1 MSTDPSSEAVNVLV
15 VDDVPENIAA
25 VEVALA
31 RPGLRLLTAACG
43 TDALELLLAHEV
55 ALALID
61 VRMPGMDGFELAELM
76 RGVERS
82 RSVPII
88 FLTAAS
94 HDPVRTFKG
103 YEAGAVDFLHKPID
117 AHVLRSKVGVFVELF
132 AQRRKLSE
140 QLLELKNALR
150 LNEMVSAVLGHDL
163 RNPLHAIS
171 LSAELLMR
179 QSEDPNV
186 ANVGER
192 IRGSARRMARMIEQ
206 LLDLTRF
213 RTGGL
218 ELAMKEWDI
227 SSVLAPILDELV
239 GTKSPERVEVRV
251 VGDMTA
257 IFDADR
263 LSQVFS
269 NLVGNALQH
278 GDPSSPVLVSIDGS
292 DPDRIGI
299 QVRNRGAIAPEQMRV
314 LFEPFKSANA
324 TRGGLGLG
332 LYIAR
337 QLAQAHGASLIAQSD
352 PEDHTAFLLS
362 LPRKPLPHQHRARLV
377 L

>member
-1 MSTDPSSEAVNVLV
+1 MTEPASDAVNVLV
-15 VDDVPENIAA
+15 VDDVPQNITA

-31 RPGLRLLTAACG
+31 RPGLRLLTASCG
-43 TDALELLLAHEV
+43 TDALEILLTHEV

-88 FLTAAS
+88 FMTAAS
-94 HDPVRTFKG
+94 QDPMRIFKG
-103 YEAGAVDFLHKPID
+103 YEAGAVDFLHKPVD
-117 AHVLRSKVGVFVELF
+117 AHILRSKVDVFVELF
-132 AQRRKLSE
+132 AQRRRLSE
-140 QLLELKNALR
+140 QLVELRNALR
-150 LNEMVSAVLGHDL
+150 LNEMISAVLGHDL

-171 LSAELLMR
+171 LGAELLVR
-179 QSEDPNV
+179 QSDDPNV
-186 ANVGER
+186 ASVGER

-206 LLDLTRF
+206 LLDLARI
-213 RTGGL
+213 RTSGL
-218 ELAMKEWDI
+218 ELSMKEWDT
-227 SSVLAPILDELV
+227 SRVLAPIVDELV
-239 GTKSPERVEVRV
+239 GPKDPERVEMNVI
-251 VGDMTA
+251 GDTTA
-257 IFDADR
+257 TFDVDR

-278 GDPSSPVLVSIDGS
+278 GDPSSPVSVIVDGS
-292 DPDRIGI
+292 DADHITIR
-299 QVRNRGAIAPEQMRV
+299 VRNRGAIAPEQMQV

-332 LYIAR
+332 LYIAK
-337 QLAQAHGASLIAQSD
+337 QLAEAHGASVVAHSD
-352 PEDHTAFLLS
+352 AEGYTTFLAS
-362 LPRKPLPHQHRARLV
+362 LPRKPLPRAQRGRLV

>member
-1 MSTDPSSEAVNVLV
+1 MSEPSSDAVNVLV
-15 VDDVPENIAA
+15 VDDVPQNITA

-31 RPGLRLLTAACG
+31 RPGLRLLTASCG
-43 TDALELLLAHEV
+43 TDALEILLTHEV

-88 FLTAAS
+88 FMTAAS
-94 HDPVRTFKG
+94 QDPMRIFKG
-103 YEAGAVDFLHKPID
+103 YEAGAVDFLHKPVD
-117 AHVLRSKVGVFVELF
+117 AHILRSKVDVFVELF
-132 AQRRKLSE
+132 AQRRRLSE
-140 QLLELKNALR
+140 QLIELRNALR
-150 LNEMVSAVLGHDL
+150 LNEMISAVLGHDL

-171 LSAELLMR
+171 LGAELLVR
-179 QSEDPNV
+179 QSDDPNV
-186 ANVGER
+186 ASVGER

-206 LLDLTRF
+206 LLDLARI
-213 RTGGL
+213 RTSGL
-218 ELAMKEWDI
+218 ELNMKEWDT
-227 SSVLAPILDELV
+227 SRVLAPIVDELV
-239 GTKSPERVEVRV
+239 GPKDPERIEMNVI
-251 VGDMTA
+251 GDMTA
-257 IFDADR
+257 TFDVDR

-278 GDPSSPVLVSIDGS
+278 GDPSSPVSVIVDGS
-292 DPDRIGI
+292 DAEHIAIR
-299 QVRNRGAIAPEQMRV
+299 VRNRGTIAPEQMQV

-332 LYIAR
+332 LYIAK
-337 QLAQAHGASLIAQSD
+337 QLAEAHGASVVAHSD
-352 PEDHTAFLLS
+352 AEGYTTFLVS
-362 LPRKPLPHQHRARLV
+362 LPRKPLPRAQRARLV

>member
-1 MSTDPSSEAVNVLV
+1 VNVLV
-15 VDDVPENIAA
+15 VDDVPQNITA

-31 RPGLRLLTAACG
+31 RPGLRLLTASCG
-43 TDALELLLAHEV
+43 TDALEILLTHEV

-88 FLTAAS
+88 FMTAAS
-94 HDPVRTFKG
+94 QDPMRIFKG
-103 YEAGAVDFLHKPID
+103 YEAGAVDFLHKPVD
-117 AHVLRSKVGVFVELF
+117 AHILRSKVDVFVELF
-132 AQRRKLSE
+132 AQRRRLSE
-140 QLLELKNALR
+140 QLIELRNALR
-150 LNEMVSAVLGHDL
+150 LNEMISAVLGHDL

-171 LSAELLMR
+171 LGAELLVR
-179 QSEDPNV
+179 QSDDPNV
-186 ANVGER
+186 ASVGER

-206 LLDLTRF
+206 LLDLARI
-213 RTGGL
+213 RTSGL
-218 ELAMKEWDI
+218 ELNMKEWDT
-227 SSVLAPILDELV
+227 SRVLAPIVDELV
-239 GTKSPERVEVRV
+239 GPKDPERIEMNVI
-251 VGDMTA
+251 GDMTA
-257 IFDADR
+257 TFDVDR

-278 GDPSSPVLVSIDGS
+278 GDPSSPVSVIVDGS
-292 DPDRIGI
+292 DAEHIAIR
-299 QVRNRGAIAPEQMRV
+299 VRNRGTIAPEQMQV

-332 LYIAR
+332 LYIAK
-337 QLAQAHGASLIAQSD
+337 QLAEAHGASVVAHSD
-352 PEDHTAFLLS
+352 AEGYTTFLVS
-362 LPRKPLPHQHRARLV
+362 LPRKPLPRAQRARLV

>member
-1 MSTDPSSEAVNVLV
+1 MSEPASDAVNVLV
-15 VDDVPENIAA
+15 VDDVPQNIAA

-31 RPGLRLLTAACG
+31 RPGLRLLTASCG
-43 TDALELLLAHEV
+43 TDALEILLTHEV

-88 FLTAAS
+88 FMTAAS
-94 HDPVRTFKG
+94 QDPMRIFKG
-103 YEAGAVDFLHKPID
+103 YEAGAVDFLHKPVD
-117 AHVLRSKVGVFVELF
+117 AHILRSKVDVFVELF
-132 AQRRKLSE
+132 AQRRRLSE
-140 QLLELKNALR
+140 QLIELRNALR
-150 LNEMVSAVLGHDL
+150 LNEMISAVLGHDL

-171 LSAELLMR
+171 LGAELLVR
-179 QSEDPNV
+179 QSDDPNV
-186 ANVGER
+186 ASVGER

-206 LLDLTRF
+206 LLDLARI
-213 RTGGL
+213 RTSGL
-218 ELAMKEWDI
+218 ELSMKEWDT
-227 SSVLAPILDELV
+227 SRVLAPIVDELV
-239 GTKSPERVEVRV
+239 GPKDPKRVEMNVI
-251 VGDMTA
+251 GDMTA
-257 IFDADR
+257 TFDVDR

-278 GDPSSPVLVSIDGS
+278 GDPSSPVSVIADGS
-292 DPDRIGI
+292 DADDITIR
-299 QVRNRGAIAPEQMRV
+299 VRNRGVIAPEQMQV

-332 LYIAR
+332 LYIAK
-337 QLAQAHGASLIAQSD
+337 QLVEAHGASVVAHSD
-352 PEDHTAFLLS
+352 AEGYTTFVVS
-362 LPRKPLPHQHRARLV
+362 LPRKPLPRAQRARLV